1 LAGGAERRLR
11 EFGSLG
17 LKAAGALT
25 VGKYPTSHEELN
37 LLPSEVAKTMMPSEE
52 FFLGWTEIVVRLSD
66 GSDDSG
72 EGFMNPTISMGF
84 VCVADW

>member
-1 LAGGAERRLR
+1 LAGGAERILR

-17 LKAAGALT
+17 LKAAGAFT

-52 FFLGWTEIVVRLSD
+52 FFLGWAEIVV
-66 GSDDSG
+66 
-72 EGFMNPTISMGF
+72 
-84 VCVADW
+84 